1 MPEPS
6 LPTPKKNIFLHK
18 ISIDRSFREK
28 VIVARRPDQID
39 AVISPLAGG

>member
-18 ISIDRSFREK
+18 ISIDRILREK
-28 VIVARRPDQID
+28 VRVARWPDQID
-39 AVISPLAGG
+39 AVNSPLAGG